1 MAGVFLICMV
11 RGASKSAHFFKH
23 SQKLKNWFFFFMCW
37 THFCIKLCVPM
48 IVLFRFSP
56 SPIFQI
62 LLSEVFTLCYYSA
75 VSLAGLQSLRQRC
88 CPAGSCE
95 RSLKSPAEVVLFSVS
110 FLLSLP
116 PHAPP
121 TPQPP
126 LPIMLSLLAASSS
139 PGQGD
144 VGCVRVWL
152 LSKAFWM
159 CDRDGII
166 PVEMHCTVCGQSSG
180 SAAELTHPLLL
191 PRISL
196 GCWPWKF
203 RCIKNFNLIRRMT
216 IHDSLTCEGAET
228 SPTVH
233 ACPLMGAWVALQC
246 GQTHIINEL

>member
-1 MAGVFLICMV
+1 MPPKVTVCAKWRKISRQEFFWYAWSGVLLNLHTFSSTV
-11 RGASKSAHFFKH
+11 RS
-23 SQKLKNWFFFFMCW
+23 WTIDFFFMCW
-37 THFCIKLCVPM
+37 THLCIKLCVPT

-56 SPIFQI
+56 SPIFQL
-62 LLSEVFTLCYYSA
+62 LLSGVFTLCYYSA

-116 PHAPP
+116 PP
-121 TPQPP
+121 PP

-166 PVEMHCTVCGQSSG
+166 PVEMHCTVC
-180 SAAELTHPLLL
+180 E
-191 PRISL
+191 
-196 GCWPWKF
+196 
-203 RCIKNFNLIRRMT
+203 
-216 IHDSLTCEGAET
+216 
-228 SPTVH
+228 
-233 ACPLMGAWVALQC
+233 
-246 GQTHIINEL
+246 